1 MLICLQVFFVDFGN
15 AEWTSHNNIREMLP
29 RFLHLPFQAIEC
41 VLDVEPAGGG
51 SEWTREETEFF
62 SQLAEAKYL
71 ICKPK
76 SW

>member
-1 MLICLQVFFVDFGN
+1 MDFGN
-15 AEWTSHNNIREMLP
+15 SEWTSHNNIREMLP
-29 RFLHLPFQAIEC
+29 RYLHVPFQAIEC
-41 VLDVEPAGGG
+41 FMDVEPVGDK
-51 SEWTREETEFF
+51 SEWTAEETGFF